1 MLDGVCVS
9 EQVADYLCSLDE
21 RQRHAIAA
29 AAKRRVLAF
38 HTLDQRAL
46 ELERYVAEVR
56 RDLDTTVEARAAKQV
71 A

>member
-1 MLDGVCVS
+1 MA
-9 EQVADYLCSLDE
+9 E
-21 RQRHAIAA
+21 

-38 HTLDQRAL
+38 HPLDQRAL

-56 RDLDTTVEARAAKQV
+56 RELGRTVEPKATRQV